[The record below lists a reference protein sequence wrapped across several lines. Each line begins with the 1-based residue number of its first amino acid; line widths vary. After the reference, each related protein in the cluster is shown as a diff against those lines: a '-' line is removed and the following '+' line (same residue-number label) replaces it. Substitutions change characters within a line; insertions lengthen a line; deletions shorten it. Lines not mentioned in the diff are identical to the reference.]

1 MPAADVAVFGASHR
15 LAEHSSQISLGFRKL
30 QWIRQAADHQ
40 TVTMTFFAASLA
52 LGSALE
58 LLLGPATELVVTSC
72 HIKSTFGHTSQSNR
86 EMVHCCCTE

>member
-40 TVTMTFFAASLA
+40 
-52 LGSALE
+52 
-58 LLLGPATELVVTSC
+58 
-72 HIKSTFGHTSQSNR
+72 
-86 EMVHCCCTE
+86 